1 MCGNFVICQQDEFQ
15 PPKAVLVSANHGACW
30 LIVQRT
36 LAGSVLWSKAS
47 AERIAE
53 NDELQQADLAL
64 VTWQVATQIG
74 DHSFCCNM
82 SQLRLRSTWPS
93 RPMSSGTQGSALAV
107 HGLLLRHSLVQV
119 QCRGH
124 AKNVWGLEKLLGP
137 CCRSWKPG
145 RRMSLNASCTPSS
158 KKTSGCLSVGKR
170 EED

>member
-1 MCGNFVICQQDEFQ
+1 MTWLVSGARGGMCGNFVICQQDEFQ
-15 PPKAVLVSANHGACW
+15 PPKAVSVSANHGACW

-64 VTWQVATQIG
+64 VTWPVAAQIG
-74 DHSFCCNM
+74 DHSFCCKM

-107 HGLLLRHSLVQV
+107 HGFLLRQPGTGPMLWP
-119 QCRGH
+119 C
-124 AKNVWGLEKLLGP
+124 KKCLGP
-137 CCRSWKPG
+137 GEAVRA
-145 RRMSLNASCTPSS
+145 ML
-158 KKTSGCLSVGKR
+158 
-170 EED
+170 